1 MTSSRKNRALYIDT
15 EALSTLALVQEG
27 LLAPVTGLMS
37 EAEAREVDRT
47 HHYKG
52 IPFPFSFILAPRGR
66 RNRETLEA
74 LRPGESVDLVCRN
87 EKVGELNVSEIF
99 PIDPR
104 ERLVHI
110 YGSSDPAHPGVKNT
124 MARLGELAVCGDYR
138 VEYPLIRDTINRIQ
152 QMIRRTGARKVSAM
166 MLAANPLNRA
176 HERIIR
182 QTLGDA
188 DMLILFLRKPFTD
201 EGLRYD
207 IRHSALSLFIDN
219 FLPRNRA
226 LIVPF
231 ENTYIFAGYNELI
244 LDALLAKNY
253 GCHELVIGKNHAGLG
268 LYYDQNRLSTIFDT
282 LNNIEID
289 ITTVDEF
296 VYCDTCK
303 TLVSTR
309 TCPHGQ
315 HHHIHYHSNSIMTLI
330 QNGILPPTILVRKEV
345 SANIVASLFPNRID
359 NLQET
364 YYSLM
369 PSSGLLEKQS
379 DEQFYLKLMELYQT
393 SSLT

>member
-1 MTSSRKNRALYIDT
+1 MTFSKRNKALYIDT
-15 EALSTLALVQEG
+15 EALSSLALVQEG
-27 LLAPVTGLMS
+27 LLSPVTGLMNEK
-37 EAEAREVDRT
+37 EAAEVDRT
-47 HHYKG
+47 RLYKD

-74 LRPGESVDLVCRN
+74 LETGETVNLICNDRT
-87 EKVGELNVSEIF
+87 VGELEVSEIF
-99 PIDPR
+99 PIDPSQ
-104 ERLVHI
+104 RLIHI

-124 MARLGELAVCGDYR
+124 MNRLGELAVSGNYR
-138 VEYPLIRDTINRIQ
+138 VEYPLIRDNINRIQ

-166 MLAANPLNRA
+166 VLAANPLNRA

-182 QTLGDA
+182 QTLSETDL
-188 DMLILFLRKPFTD
+188 LILFLRKPFTD

-207 IRHSALSLFIDN
+207 IRHSALSIFIDN

-226 LIVPF
+226 LVIPF

-244 LDALLAKNY
+244 LDALLAKNC

-268 LYYDQNRLSTIFDT
+268 LYYDQNRLSSIFDT
-282 LNNIEID
+282 LNNIDIK
-289 ITTVDEF
+289 ITTIDEF

-330 QNGILPPTILVRKEV
+330 QNGILPPTILVRREV
-345 SANIVASLFPNRID
+345 SANILASLFPNRIE

-369 PSSGLLEKQS
+369 PSCGLLEKQS

>member
-1 MTSSRKNRALYIDT
+1 MTSSKRNKALFIDT

-27 LLAPVTGLMS
+27 LLAPVKGLMG
-37 EAEAREVDRT
+37 EVEAREVDRT
-47 HHYKG
+47 RHYKG
-52 IPFPFSFILAPRGR
+52 IPFPFSFILAPKGK
-66 RNRETLEA
+66 RNRETLESA
-74 LRPGESVDLVCRN
+74 KRGEVLELVC
-87 EKVGELNVSEIF
+87 EGKTVGELTVEDIF
-99 PIDPR
+99 PVNPR
-104 ERLVHI
+104 ERLIHI
-110 YGSSDPAHPGVKNT
+110 YGSADSTHPGVKNT
-124 MARLGELAVCGDYR
+124 MARLGELAVSGPYK
-138 VEYPLIRDTINRIQ
+138 VEYPLIRDTLNRIRR
-152 QMIRRTGARKVSAM
+152 MIQRTGAQKVSAM

-182 QTLGDA
+182 QTLSDT
-188 DMLILFLRKPFTD
+188 DLMVLFLRKPFTN

-207 IRHSALSLFIDN
+207 IRYNALSLFIDN

-226 LIVPF
+226 MVVPF

-244 LDALLAKNY
+244 LDALLAKNC

-268 LYYDQNRLSTIFDT
+268 LYYDQNRINSIFDT
-282 LNNIEID
+282 LNDIDIE
-289 ITTVDEF
+289 ITTVDEY

-315 HHHIHYHSNSIMTLI
+315 HHHIHYHSESIMTLI
-330 QNGILPPTILVRKEV
+330 ENGILPPPILVRKEV
-345 SANIVASLFPNRID
+345 SANIVAALFPNRIE

-369 PSSGLLEKQS
+369 PSSGLLEHQS